1 MLKKIFS
8 SWLALLLILVFM
20 CTNRCYAITSEVTEK
35 NLGETFEKF
44 ISSNSNKENY
54 KISVTNNTINI
65 IEDDE
70 TYILY
75 YDLTNKP
82 SFSLEIPIQKGMSYD
97 EFKEK
102 TDNLILPMLSY
113 IAVANIQGVDF
124 EDSSAYFLMSYIGNA
139 LNGSW
144 SSKNSYVI
152 VDDTNMSDGVT
163 IDKDENDTKTIYV
176 SEFGE
181 RVMEYVNDIYKDK
194 QIIKDSFEGI
204 NSYEFII
211 EKKEETNTSCKL
223 VSTLN
228 VNLDADFSKLNGYAD
243 LKIIDS
249 NKKNETTEEDK
260 NNTNNEDNK
269 NNELSNNVSNN
280 EKIPYSG
287 IENNLIVN
295 VLYVIIGIALCT
307 IVLLIALNK
316 EKNN

>member
-1 MLKKIFS
+1 MLKKFFS
-8 SWLALLLILVFM
+8 SWLALLLILVFI
-20 CTNRCYAITSEVTEK
+20 CTNRCHAITSEVTEK

-97 EFKEK
+97 EFRKK
-102 TDNLILPMLSY
+102 TDNFMLPMLSY

-124 EDSSAYFLMSYIGNA
+124 EDSSAYFLMSYTGNA

-144 SSKNSYVI
+144 SSENSYVI

-194 QIIKDSFEGI
+194 KIIKDSFEGI

-260 NNTNNEDNK
+260 NN
-269 NNELSNNVSNN
+269 ELSNNVSNN

-316 EKNN
+316 KKNN

>member
-1 MLKKIFS
+1 MLKKFFS
-8 SWLALLLILVFM
+8 SWLALLLILVFT

-35 NLGETFEKF
+35 NLGETFKKF

-97 EFKEK
+97 EFRKK
-102 TDNLILPMLSY
+102 TDNFMLPMLSY

-124 EDSSAYFLMSYIGNA
+124 EDSSAYFLMSYTENA

-144 SSKNSYVI
+144 SSENSYVI

-260 NNTNNEDNK
+260 NN
-269 NNELSNNVSNN
+269 ELSKNVSNN

-295 VLYVIIGIALCT
+295 VLYAIIGIALCT

>member
-1 MLKKIFS
+1 
-8 SWLALLLILVFM
+8 
-20 CTNRCYAITSEVTEK
+20 
-35 NLGETFEKF
+35 
-44 ISSNSNKENY
+44 
-54 KISVTNNTINI
+54 
-65 IEDDE
+65 
-70 TYILY
+70 
-75 YDLTNKP
+75 
-82 SFSLEIPIQKGMSYD
+82 MSYD

-124 EDSSAYFLMSYIGNA
+124 EDSSAYFLMSYLGNA

-144 SSKNSYVI
+144 SSENSYVI
-152 VDDTNMSDGVT
+152 IDDTNMSDGVT

-181 RVMEYVNDIYKDK
+181 RVMEYVNNIYKDK
-194 QIIKDSFEGI
+194 QIIKDSSEGI

>member
-82 SFSLEIPIQKGMSYD
+82 SFSLEIPIQKGISYD

>member
-1 MLKKIFS
+1 MLKKFFS
-8 SWLALLLILVFM
+8 SWLALLLILVFI

-97 EFKEK
+97 EFRKK
-102 TDNLILPMLSY
+102 TDNFMLPMLSY

-124 EDSSAYFLMSYIGNA
+124 EDSSAYFLMSYTGNA

-144 SSKNSYVI
+144 SSENSYVI

-260 NNTNNEDNK
+260 NN
-269 NNELSNNVSNN
+269 ELSNNVSNN

-316 EKNN
+316 KK

>member
-1 MLKKIFS
+1 MLKKFFS
-8 SWLALLLILVFM
+8 SWLALLLILVFI

-102 TDNLILPMLSY
+102 TDNFMLPMLSY

-124 EDSSAYFLMSYIGNA
+124 EDSSAYFLMSYTGNA

-144 SSKNSYVI
+144 SSENSYVI

-260 NNTNNEDNK
+260 NN
-269 NNELSNNVSNN
+269 ELSNNVSNN

-316 EKNN
+316 KKNN

>member
-1 MLKKIFS
+1 MLKKFFS
-8 SWLALLLILVFM
+8 SWLALLLILVFI

-35 NLGETFEKF
+35 NLEETFEKF

-102 TDNLILPMLSY
+102 TDNFMLPMLSY

-124 EDSSAYFLMSYIGNA
+124 EDSSAYFLMSYLGNA
-139 LNGSW
+139 LNGSG
-144 SSKNSYVI
+144 SSENSYVI
-152 VDDTNMSDGVT
+152 VDDTNMSDGIT

-181 RVMEYVNDIYKDK
+181 RVMEYVNYIYKDK

-243 LKIIDS
+243 LKMIDS

-307 IVLLIALNK
+307 IVLLIVLNK

>member
-1 MLKKIFS
+1 MLKKFFS
-8 SWLALLLILVFM
+8 SWLALLLILVFI

-102 TDNLILPMLSY
+102 TDNFMLLMLSY

-124 EDSSAYFLMSYIGNA
+124 EDSSAYFLMSYVGNA

-144 SSKNSYVI
+144 SSENSYVI

-181 RVMEYVNDIYKDK
+181 RVMEYVNYIYKDK

-307 IVLLIALNK
+307 IVLLIVLNK

>member
-8 SWLALLLILVFM
+8 SWLALLLILVFI
-20 CTNRCYAITSEVTEK
+20 CTNRCYAITAEVTEK

-124 EDSSAYFLMSYIGNA
+124 EDSSVYFAMSYLGNA

-144 SSKNSYVI
+144 SSENSYTI
-152 VDDTNMSDGVT
+152 IDDTNMSDGVT
-163 IDKDENDTKTIYV
+163 IDKDENNAKIIYV

-181 RVMEYVNDIYKDK
+181 RVMEYVNATYKDK
-194 QIIKDSFEGI
+194 QTITDSSEGI

-243 LKIIDS
+243 LKIIDN
-249 NKKNETTEEDK
+249 NKKNETTEQDK